1 VSGPEVHP
9 CERLSPA
16 PAAAPAPSTR
26 SGADQRSRLLD
37 SIVAVVCSHGYAGAR
52 IGDIAARAG
61 VSRSTFYEL
70 FDDKQACFMAAHR
83 RLAGALLD
91 EFAAA
96 VAAAEPPDAAHAALA
111 AIARLAE
118 RQPRVLAFL
127 THEALLAGPEAISGY
142 ECMMASLRET
152 VEARL
157 ARTSAGEAAPAIPVA
172 LLLGGAARLCCLQLR
187 RGGRAGPETLPALLR
202 WADAYRAVRDRDG
215 WTAAERPL
223 TGAPTPLPARR
234 CAPRVLPRGRHRLP
248 RDVVATIQ
256 RERIAHAAAEAVMGH
271 GGTGVAVADI
281 VAAAGVSREVFYAHF
296 ADKEQAFLATQQLIF
311 EQLIAVA
318 SSAFFVPDTPWAE
331 RVWNAT
337 AASAGLFAANPSF
350 AHFAFVAAYGIG
362 ATGVRRV
369 DETLLAFG
377 LFLEDGYRALPEP
390 VDCSRITSE
399 AIVLAVMEAAAHHVR
414 SGRAAELGAL
424 VPSVVYTALA
434 PFIGPVAA
442 RALVERQLDAPTATA
457 PDRRAAAHR

>member
-1 VSGPEVHP
+1 MHP
-9 CERLSPA
+9 A
-16 PAAAPAPSTR
+16 
-26 SGADQRSRLLD
+26 ADQRSRLLD

-70 FDDKQACFMAAHR
+70 FDDKQACFTAAHR
-83 RLAGALLD
+83 RLSCAVID

-96 VAAAEPPDAAHAALA
+96 VVAAEPPDAAHAALA

-118 RQPRVLAFL
+118 REPGVLAFL
-127 THEALLAGPEAISGY
+127 THEALLAGPDAISGY
-142 ECMMASLRET
+142 EHLMASLRES
-152 VEARL
+152 VEVRL
-157 ARTSAGEAAPAIPVA
+157 ARTRAGESAPAIPVA
-172 LLLGGAARLCCLQLR
+172 LLLGGAARLYCLQLR
-187 RGGRAGPETLPALLR
+187 RGGCAHAETLPALLR
-202 WADAYRAVRDRDG
+202 WADAYRVVHDHDG
-215 WTAAERPL
+215 WTAGEPL
-223 TGAPTPLPARR
+223 RTSAPASLPARR

-256 RERIAHAAAEAVMGH
+256 RERIAHATAEAVMGDR
-271 GGTGVAVADI
+271 GTAVAVADI

-337 AASAGLFAANPSF
+337 AASAGLLAANPSF

-377 LFLEDGYRALPEP
+377 LFLEDGYRVLPEP
-390 VDCSRITSE
+390 ADSSRLTSQ
-399 AIVLAVMEAAAHHVR
+399 AIVLGVMEAAAHHVR

-424 VPSVVYTALA
+424 VPSVVYAALA
-434 PFIGPVAA
+434 PFIGPVGA
-442 RALVERQLDAPTATA
+442 RALVERQLAAATATT
-457 PDRRAAAHR
+457 PDREVSASR